1 MCINQR
7 SPMPCATQVLVSIQS
22 LILVPEP
29 FFNEPGYEQYR
40 GTGYGNLKSLAYSA
54 NICTATVQWAMINQ
68 LRNPSP
74 CFKEVSA
81 SLSSLS
87 IVEVTDT
94 VTRTRT
100 QIQSHVSGHRY
111 SRDNCSSSIT
121 SVCLFFGPFLHTL
134 LSCIVT

>member
-1 MCINQR
+1 MCINQS

-81 SLSSLS
+81 SFSSLS
-87 IVEVTDT
+87 IFEVTVQSHVPEHRYIHMYQDTDT
-94 VTRTRT
+94 VSATA
-100 QIQSHVSGHRY
+100 VSV
-111 SRDNCSSSIT
+111 SLVFAFSLDL
-121 SVCLFFGPFLHTL
+121 VLHTL
-134 LSCIVT
+134 LSCIVS

>member
-74 CFKEVSA
+74 CFKEVSV
-81 SLSSLS
+81 SFSSLS
-87 IVEVTDT
+87 IVEVT
-94 VTRTRT
+94 VH
-100 QIQSHVSGHRY
+100 SHVSGHRY
-111 SRDNCSSSIT
+111 SRGNCSFSIT
-121 SVCLFFGPFLHTL
+121 SVCLFFGPCFTYIVVLHSHL
-134 LSCIVT
+134 MCNRLSH